1 MKKMENKKS
10 EYKNVV
16 VKKPWGYEY
25 LAYEN
30 EHVGLWFL
38 HIEKDQQTSLHCH
51 PRKDTGLVVLEG
63 AVNVSFLN
71 DINRLSAGR
80 KITIR
85 KGLFHSTKALS
96 KDGASIFEIETPKL
110 KHDLVRLED
119 MYGRKAQPYEGKSSE
134 ILKSDECIFFK
145 DPKKNQKDSYVFKNC
160 KINVESIMKKESLLK
175 KEDNE
180 NLIFLDGGIL
190 TDDSKTCIVNPGDVI
205 AAHTVK
211 RLLGTFE
218 NIHPNTIIMT
228 VNPLEEF
235 I

>member
-51 PRKDTGLVVLEG
+51 PIKDTGLVVLEG

-80 KITIR
+80 KIMIR

-119 MYGRKAQPYEGKSSE
+119 MYGRK
-134 ILKSDECIFFK
+134 DF
-145 DPKKNQKDSYVFKNC
+145 
-160 KINVESIMKKESLLK
+160 
-175 KEDNE
+175 
-180 NLIFLDGGIL
+180 
-190 TDDSKTCIVNPGDVI
+190 
-205 AAHTVK
+205 H
-211 RLLGTFE
+211 
-218 NIHPNTIIMT
+218 
-228 VNPLEEF
+228 
-235 I
+235 